1 MVIRCSHCK
10 GMMRLDE
17 TRIPKGGGV
26 KIRCPLCQEL
36 DYVEDPSLSKTQEQR
51 SAPTATQQTGVR
63 TPVAGDLPPGSAPAR
78 RSTPA
83 ESEPSIPEDAFQGFR
98 FPAERERNS
107 TSKRTR
113 KPWVKLLIWGIVS
126 LAIVAFFALLVNI
139 VLSGP
144 SGSQSPFREKPSGNI
159 DRQVPPE

>member
-26 KIRCPLCQEL
+26 KIRCPLCNEL
-36 DYVEDPSLSKTQEQR
+36 DYVEDPSLSKTQEQPP
-51 SAPTATQQTGVR
+51 APTATQRTGVR
-63 TPVAGDLPPGSAPAR
+63 TPVAGDLPPRSAPAR
-78 RSTPA
+78 GSGPE

-98 FPAERERNS
+98 FPAEREGNAP
-107 TSKRTR
+107 SKRTT
-113 KPWVKLLIWGIVS
+113 KPWVKILIWGIVS
-126 LAIVAFFALLVNI
+126 LAIVVFFALLVNI

-144 SGSQSPFREKPSGNI
+144 AGNQPVFNENPSGNI
-159 DRQVPPE
+159 DRQVSPE